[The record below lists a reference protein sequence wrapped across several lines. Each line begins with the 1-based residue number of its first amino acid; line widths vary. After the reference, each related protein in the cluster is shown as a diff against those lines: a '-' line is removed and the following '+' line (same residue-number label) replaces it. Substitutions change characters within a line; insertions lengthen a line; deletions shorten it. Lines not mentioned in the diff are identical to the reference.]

1 MNTPRMLRHRTILA
15 LLALYGLGTN
25 ALGQCGFDTLQ
36 RIERMDPAYREAME
50 NFDRLAQAF
59 IEDTQRGGGL
69 APLEV
74 PVVVHVVHKGE
85 PVGAPSNPTDSAI
98 MAALE
103 CVNARF
109 AGTLGTGVDT
119 GISFCLAQLDP
130 DGQPTNGIDRIDGSA
145 YPNYATWGLAS
156 SGAPCT
162 GPTQFTLSQ
171 DHGWPLTGYYNI
183 YLVHYIC
190 GSYGGGFAYLPSPT
204 PIFWDGAYIPTV
216 QFNCT
221 SGLGTHELGHGMGL
235 YHTFEGD
242 GGAAFCPPNTDCT
255 LQGDRVCDTPPHKS
269 SDCSLLV
276 SPCNTTLVDW
286 ENSCTN
292 FMSYCLTSRF
302 TAGQRDRMHFSIL
315 NYRSGLTQSYVCYPD
330 SCLPVS
336 APYDRELSAAS
347 QSPGV
352 AVLRWNNAHADA
364 IDLRY
369 RQLPNGSWT
378 LLSNVPG
385 DSLELTGLP
394 SCTSYEFQIEVV
406 CSGTGTGFSPSISW
420 TTPDCPDCTGATYC
434 VSQGVLDAWIESVSI
449 GTYQN
454 VSGEDFGYAYF
465 DGPVTTLYA
474 GLTYTISVTPG
485 ADPLYLKAWCDF
497 NSDGAFDASELT
509 LDPGTV
515 SATTVSASFTVPPNA
530 VIDATRLRIAGNSS
544 NAVQGPC
551 QSVTFGETEDYCV
564 LIGELSTGLPTQA
577 NTGNVA
583 WPNPADTWVEWRIG
597 EPVVSVDVF
606 DLTGRKLRPNVY
618 RLGADGVRIEV
629 GQLANGEY
637 ILRAVLRHG
646 SSMQRLVVQH

>member
-1 MNTPRMLRHRTILA
+1 MLRHRPILA
-15 LLALYGLGTN
+15 LLALCGLGTN

-50 NFDRLAQAF
+50 VFDRLAQAF
-59 IEDTQRGGGL
+59 IQDTRRGGGL

-145 YPNYATWGLAS
+145 YPNYTTLGLAS

-162 GPTQFTLSQ
+162 GPTQFTISQ

-183 YLVHYIC
+183 YLVHSIC
-190 GSYGGGFAYLPSPT
+190 GSLGGGFAYLPSPT

-242 GGAAFCPPNTDCT
+242 GWGANCPPNTDCT
-255 LQGDRVCDTPPHKS
+255 MQGDRVCDTPPHKYG
-269 SDCSLLV
+269 DCSILV
-276 SPCNTTLVDW
+276 SPCDTTLVDW
-286 ENSCTN
+286 ENSCRN
-292 FMSYCLTSRF
+292 FMSYCATERF
-302 TAGQRDRMHFSIL
+302 STGQRDRMQFSIL
-315 NYRSGLTQSYVCYPD
+315 NYRSGLPQSYVCYPD

-347 QSPGV
+347 PSPGV
-352 AVLRWNNAHADA
+352 SVLRWNNAHADA

-369 RQLPNGSWT
+369 RQLPNGSWN

-394 SCTSYEFQIEVV
+394 SCTSYEFQIEVI

-420 TTPDCPDCTGATYC
+420 TTPDCPDCSGTTYC

-465 DGPVTTLYA
+465 DGPVTTLYP
-474 GLTYTISVTPG
+474 GLTHTIAVTPG
-485 ADPLYLKAWCDF
+485 ADPIYLKAWCDF
-497 NSDGAFDASELT
+497 NSNGAFDASELI
-509 LDPGTV
+509 LDPGVV
-515 SATTVSASFTVPPNA
+515 SATTVSASFTVPLNA
-530 VIDATRLRIAGNSS
+530 VLDATRLRIASNSS

-564 LIGELSTGLPTQA
+564 LIGELSTGLPTQTNA
-577 NTGNVA
+577 GNVV
-583 WPNPADTWVEWRIG
+583 WPNPAGTWVEWRIG
-597 EPVVSVDVF
+597 EPVTSVDVF
-606 DLTGRKLRPNVY
+606 DLTGRKLRPNMLHV
-618 RLGADGVRIEV
+618 GPDGVRIEV

-637 ILRAVLRHG
+637 ILRAVLRNG
-646 SSMQRLVVQH
+646 SSMQRVVVQH